1 MEERLQKIPTVKI
14 VLSIFF
20 VIVLTGLPILHI
32 SRAPRIEI
40 SQTVKIVDSIV
51 VAIAFIL
58 TYGIG
63 LVAIIKDIINKFRR
77 RKIDNEYFFVIWILF
92 CVGVLI
98 LYMLLGTICSKL
110 DLSAIFDW

>member
-1 MEERLQKIPTVKI
+1 MEERLQKVPALKI

-32 SRAPRIEI
+32 SHAPRIEI
-40 SQTVKIVDSIV
+40 NPIKKVVNSIV

-63 LVAIIKDIINKFRR
+63 FVVIIKDIINKFRR
-77 RKIDNEYFFVIWILF
+77 KKVNNESFFVIWILF
-92 CVGVLI
+92 CVGVPI
-98 LYMLLGTICSKL
+98 LYMLLGTIWGRL
-110 DLSAIFDW
+110 DLSALFDW